1 ENWLRPREEV
11 DALMSLFS
19 ETIRR
24 EVDELARRGIE
35 LRFSG
40 RVHELSPALQEQMR
54 QASEH
59 TRVGARALLNIA
71 INYGGRGEIVDA
83 VRELAREGADLTRL
97 EEASPAALS
106 EARRSNMVVRIGTA
120 AVLIAVVL
128 AALIAGSIWVYAA
141 MAVVLGAALI
151 EYWQLT
157 RAMGTPAPLWLL
169 FPLSYALLLRDRLPP
184 WASVTVMLAA
194 ATVIGLTTMVLV
206 RDWRGSLTR
215 WALGVGGSLYL
226 AFTLSFYLSLYFLH
240 QPDPNHLGFGY
251 VIAVFGAIWVGDTAA
266 MVAGLRFGRHH
277 FFSRI
282 SPKKTVEGA
291 VAELL
296 ASTVFFAIVGL
307 LLNISFPHNLI
318 IGLLIGAFAQV
329 GDLVESQIKRTAG
342 VKDASQLIP
351 GHGGVLD
358 RIDSLLLVGVVV
370 YYYVTSLHLA

>member
-1 ENWLRPREEV
+1 LAHDRRRSPIEV
-11 DALMSLFS
+11 ADAPSDQ
-19 ETIRR
+19 T
-24 EVDELARRGIE
+24 
-35 LRFSG
+35 
-40 RVHELSPALQEQMR
+40 ALN
-54 QASEH
+54 A
-59 TRVGARALLNIA
+59 
-71 INYGGRGEIVDA
+71 
-83 VRELAREGADLTRL
+83 
-97 EEASPAALS
+97 
-106 EARRSNMVVRIGTA
+106 ARRSNMVVRIGTA

-128 AALIAGSIWVYAA
+128 AALIAGSVWVYAA

-184 WASVTVMLAA
+184 WASVTLLLAA
-194 ATVIGLTTMVLV
+194 ATVVGLTTMVVV

-215 WALGVGGSLYL
+215 WALAVGGSLYL

-307 LLNISFPHNLI
+307 VLNIGFPHNI
-318 IGLLIGAFAQV
+318 VIGLLIGIFAQV

-342 VKDASQLIP
+342 VKDASHLIP
-351 GHGGVLD
+351 GHGGILD

>member
-1 ENWLRPREEV
+1 MAHDRRRSPIEV
-11 DALMSLFS
+11 ADAPSDQ
-19 ETIRR
+19 T
-24 EVDELARRGIE
+24 
-35 LRFSG
+35 
-40 RVHELSPALQEQMR
+40 ALN
-54 QASEH
+54 A
-59 TRVGARALLNIA
+59 
-71 INYGGRGEIVDA
+71 
-83 VRELAREGADLTRL
+83 
-97 EEASPAALS
+97 
-106 EARRSNMVVRIGTA
+106 ARRSNMVVRIGTA

-128 AALIAGSIWVYAA
+128 AALIAGSVWVYAA

-184 WASVTVMLAA
+184 WASVTLLLAA
-194 ATVIGLTTMVLV
+194 ATVVGLTTMVVV

-215 WALGVGGSLYL
+215 WALAVGGSLYL

-307 LLNISFPHNLI
+307 VLNIGFPHNI
-318 IGLLIGAFAQV
+318 VIGLLIGIFAQV

-342 VKDASQLIP
+342 VKDASHLIP
-351 GHGGVLD
+351 GHGGILD